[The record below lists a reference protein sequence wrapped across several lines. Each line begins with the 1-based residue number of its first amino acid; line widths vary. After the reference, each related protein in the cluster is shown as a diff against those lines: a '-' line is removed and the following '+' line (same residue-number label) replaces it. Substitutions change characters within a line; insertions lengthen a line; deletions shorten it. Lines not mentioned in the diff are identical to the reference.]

1 VNSSS
6 ALRLAVFS
14 YGLPVRGEKRGGI
27 ERSAHVLADGLARR
41 GHRVVVFTHDPKP
54 PAAAYEVRPL
64 PWKRF
69 VDTWLGR
76 RVTMGYLG
84 NVLAL
89 LPDYRGFDAIISH
102 GDSLFLPLAGKP
114 IVRVMHGNALGEAL
128 HATSRGRAVLQFGVY
143 LQELMTALI
152 ARGTVAVSENT
163 RRSNRFIRRTIPHGV
178 DSTMFYPAPEEKT
191 AEPSLIFVGA
201 LDGRKRGRFLLDVF
215 QAAVRSAH
223 PGAILMFVGPA
234 GPAVPGV
241 TYHTGI
247 DDGDLAALY
256 RRAWLCVSPSTY
268 EGFGLPYLEA
278 MACGT
283 PVVAT
288 PNPGSC
294 EVLGDG
300 EFGRLVDDDAFGSTV
315 ADLLGNESG
324 RRAMASAGMR
334 RAQQY
339 SLESMIDRYEALL
352 MELCKVHAG
361 SVVST

>member
-1 VNSSS
+1 
-6 ALRLAVFS
+6 
-14 YGLPVRGEKRGGI
+14 
-27 ERSAHVLADGLARR
+27 
-41 GHRVVVFTHDPKP
+41 VVVFTHDPKP
-54 PAAAYEVRPL
+54 PSAVYEVRPL

-102 GDSLFLPLAGKP
+102 GDSLLLPLVGKP

-128 HATSRGRAVLQFGVY
+128 HATSLGRAVLQFGVY
-143 LQELMTALI
+143 LQELMTALV

-178 DSTMFYPAPEEKT
+178 DSSIFYPAPEEKT

-215 QAAVRSAH
+215 QDVVRSAH
-223 PGAILMFVGPA
+223 PGAKLMFVGPA
-234 GPAVPGV
+234 GPATPGV

-247 DDGDLAALY
+247 DDTDLAALY

-283 PVVAT
+283 PVVVSDL
-288 PNPGSC
+288 PGLRELLDPVAPDLIVPVGDAARLAGALES
-294 EVLGDG
+294 VLALGPA
-300 EFGRLVDDDAFGSTV
+300 ERSTV
-315 ADLLGNESG
+315 AASLRD
-324 RRAMASAGMR
+324 RAVEVG
-334 RAQQY
+334 
-339 SLESMIDRYEALL
+339 DREVNMLRMEALYA
-352 MELCKVHAG
+352 ELAAG
-361 SVVST
+361 R